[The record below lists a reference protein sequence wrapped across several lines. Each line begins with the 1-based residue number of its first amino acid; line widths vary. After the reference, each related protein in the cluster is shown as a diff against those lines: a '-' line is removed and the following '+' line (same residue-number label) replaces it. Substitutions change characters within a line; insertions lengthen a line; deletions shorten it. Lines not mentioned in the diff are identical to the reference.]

1 MVVWGVA
8 DLEIPEADYFAE
20 TLERG
25 KDLLAFGERS
35 WWWGCADVDLG
46 CESC

>member
-1 MVVWGVA
+1 MQRVA
-8 DLEIPEADYFAE
+8 DLQVAEADYLAE

-35 WWWGCADVDLG
+35 GWWGGADVDLG